1 MGEILFLCTNIRR
14 WRGTYF
20 FYNNFRNK
28 ENYKYSVEIP
38 FKYEVDE
45 EEFERKEDFLYKLSK
60 ELRNVF
66 KDNQQELWY
75 SFTMSL
81 EHSGNLTCISIIQI
95 GSIQNIVLV
104 IR

>member
-20 FYNNFRNK
+20 SITTSEIK

-45 EEFERKEDFLYKLSK
+45 EEFERKEDFYI
-60 ELRNVF
+60 N
-66 KDNQQELWY
+66 
-75 SFTMSL
+75 
-81 EHSGNLTCISIIQI
+81 
-95 GSIQNIVLV
+95 
-104 IR
+104 

>member
-1 MGEILFLCTNIRR
+1 MGEILFLCTNIRS
-14 WRGTYF
+14 WRELTF
-20 FYNNFRNK
+20 SITTSEIK

-66 KDNQQELWY
+66 KDNQQELLVLFY
-75 SFTMSL
+75 NV
-81 EHSGNLTCISIIQI
+81 SGT
-95 GSIQNIVLV
+95 
-104 IR
+104 